1 MTNDKDNLKRIKEKV
16 IFFMNEK
23 VMVHVK
29 RQDLK
34 FFNGYFVEEKTKG
47 VYIFN
52 DRVLGLIHIFL
63 SDIFE
68 VNEYRVRK

>member
-1 MTNDKDNLKRIKEKV
+1 
-16 IFFMNEK
+16 MNEK

-68 VNEYRVRK
+68 VNEYRSRK

>member
-1 MTNDKDNLKRIKEKV
+1 MINEKDNLKRIKEKV

-23 VMVHVK
+23 INVHVK
-29 RQDLK
+29 RTDLK

-47 VYIFN
+47 VYVFK

-68 VNEYRVRK
+68 VNEYRVRE